1 MGTENTSFSILM
13 FPWLAHGHIFPYLE
27 LAKAILKRKNLRIYF
42 CSTPINFGSIKNFID
57 KNLLN
62 NSIELVQLHLEPFP
76 ELPPHYHTTKNL
88 PPDLNFALLKAF
100 QTSNS
105 SFSEII
111 STLRPDLVI
120 YDVFQPWA
128 AKVASSQGIPAVYF
142 SIYGAFLFS
151 FLHHQYTFGK
161 AGFPFPAIHFEDYE
175 LKSLEE
181 LFEFLYANIFDVD
194 QDFLFGNFKQSCDII
209 LSKTSRGFEGEH
221 IDYLS
226 ALCNKKIVPVGPLI
240 SDDNQ
245 NNEEHSDIIQWLSK
259 NKNPHSTVLIS
270 FGSEYFLSKIEIEE
284 IVKGLELCDV
294 NFIWIIRFPVGV
306 TITLEEAL
314 PKGFT
319 DRAGERGI
327 VITGWAPQADIL
339 AHPNTGG
346 FMSHCGWSSI
356 MESMYYGVPVIAM
369 PMKLDQPI
377 NARML
382 SAAGG
387 CVEVPG
393 NENEVF
399 KGEEIAKAI
408 KKVFMEE
415 SGDGLR
421 RRARELGET
430 MKTEKEQV
438 LDEVAD
444 QLWQLCLKNKVQG
457 S

>member
-1 MGTENTSFSILM
+1 MYFGVPVIAMPIKFDQPINARLLVEASAGVEVRRDENGLFS
-13 FPWLAHGHIFPYLE
+13 
-27 LAKAILKRKNLRIYF
+27 AKAEQAENEAAQE
-42 CSTPINFGSIKNFID
+42 
-57 KNLLN
+57 LLWLCKKK
-62 NSIELVQLHLEPFP
+62 LVQLHLEPFP

-88 PPDLNFALLKAF
+88 PSDLGSTLLKAF

-105 SFSEII
+105 SFSDII

-128 AKVASSQGIPAVYF
+128 AKVASSQ
-142 SIYGAFLFS
+142 
-151 FLHHQYTFGK
+151 
-161 AGFPFPAIHFEDYE
+161 
-175 LKSLEE
+175 
-181 LFEFLYANIFDVD
+181 
-194 QDFLFGNFKQSCDII
+194 DFLFGNFKQSCDII
-209 LSKTSRGFEGEH
+209 LSKTSRGFEGEY

-259 NKNPHSTVLIS
+259 NKTLHSTVLIS

-319 DRAGERGI
+319 NRAADRGI
-327 VITGWAPQADIL
+327 VVTGWAPQADIL

-346 FMSHCGWSSI
+346 FISHCGWSSI
-356 MESMYYGVPVIAM
+356 MESMYFGVPVIAM

-382 SAAGG
+382 SAAGS
-387 CVEVPG
+387 CVEVPR

-399 KGEEIAKAI
+399 KGEEIANAI
-408 KKVFMEE
+408 KKVFVEE

-421 RRARELGET
+421 RRARELSET
-430 MKTEKEQV
+430 MKPEKKQV

-444 QLWQLCLKNKVQG
+444 QLWQLCLKNEVQG

>member
-1 MGTENTSFSILM
+1 METENTSFSILM

-27 LAKAILKRKNLRIYF
+27 LAKAILKRKNLRIYL
-42 CSTPINFGSIKNFID
+42 CSTPVNFGSIKNFID

-88 PPDLNFALLKAF
+88 PSDLNFTLLKAF

-105 SFSEII
+105 SFSDII
-111 STLRPDLVI
+111 STLKPDLVI

-142 SIYGAFLFS
+142 SIYGAFLLS

-181 LFEFLYANIFDVD
+181 LFEFL
-194 QDFLFGNFKQSCDII
+194 
-209 LSKTSRGFEGEH
+209 
-221 IDYLS
+221 
-226 ALCNKKIVPVGPLI
+226 
-240 SDDNQ
+240 
-245 NNEEHSDIIQWLSK
+245 
-259 NKNPHSTVLIS
+259 
-270 FGSEYFLSKIEIEE
+270 EYFLSKIEIEE

-306 TITLEEAL
+306 TITLEEVL

-319 DRAGERGI
+319 DRAAERGI
-327 VITGWAPQADIL
+327 VVTGWAPQADIL

-382 SAAGG
+382 SAAGS

-408 KKVFMEE
+408 KKVFVEE

-421 RRARELGET
+421 RRARELSET

-444 QLWQLCLKNKVQG
+444 QLWQLCLKNKV
-457 S
+457 

>member
-1 MGTENTSFSILM
+1 METENTSFSILM

-27 LAKAILKRKNLRIYF
+27 LAKAILRRKNLRIYL

-88 PPDLNFALLKAF
+88 PSDLGSTLLKAF

-105 SFSEII
+105 SFSDII

-128 AKVASSQGIPAVYF
+128 AKVASSQGISAVYF

-209 LSKTSRGFEGEH
+209 LSKTSRGFEGEY

-240 SDDNQ
+240 SDDKQ
-245 NNEEHSDIIQWLSK
+245 NNEEHSDIIQWLK
-259 NKNPHSTVLIS
+259 
-270 FGSEYFLSKIEIEE
+270 
-284 IVKGLELCDV
+284 
-294 NFIWIIRFPVGV
+294 
-306 TITLEEAL
+306 EAL

-319 DRAGERGI
+319 DRAAERGI
-327 VITGWAPQADIL
+327 VVTGWAPQADIL

-346 FMSHCGWSSI
+346 FISHCGWSSI

-382 SAAGG
+382 SAAGS
-387 CVEVPG
+387 CVEVPR

-399 KGEEIAKAI
+399 KGEEIANAI
-408 KKVFMEE
+408 KKVFVEE

-421 RRARELGET
+421 RRARELSET
-430 MKTEKEQV
+430 MKPEKEQV

-444 QLWQLCLKNKVQG
+444 QLWQLCLKNEVQG